1 MRARRRGRFTV
12 SWEGCRR
19 GTWGLTVTQDTP
31 KVFDAWPFLRT
42 FAKDAPRATSDSCN
56 SGATVARTHGLYAA
70 AAGPGEGWRVARGD
84 DAWESDPTP
93 PRVVCVKDRTQSM
106 GRGPPYMYIYIYI
119 YKYYTCTKST
129 SPHVDPTLISQTD
142 PKLIL
147 T

>member
-70 AAGPGEGWRVARGD
+70 AAAGPGEGWRVARGD

-106 GRGPPYMYIYIYI
+106 GRGPPYIYIAPGGRFAKTLVPNGLLYAPPYAPYIYIYI
-119 YKYYTCTKST
+119 Y
-129 SPHVDPTLISQTD
+129 I
-142 PKLIL
+142 
-147 T
+147 